1 MAVSYTARSAS
12 AKPVTSPP
20 RSKEWSEMHFAK
32 GAILLAVVFIAE
44 QSVAAVQDNLQ
55 PSSPDAIQSYESG
68 YSLLKSCNDPQQ
80 RAYCVG
86 YVVGV
91 LDAYNSLSGTRS
103 DKSLRICLPNGL
115 LKSQVGAAVTKYL
128 AGNPDSL
135 NADASSITFEALVKA
150 FPCN

>member
-1 MAVSYTARSAS
+1 VSYTARSER
-12 AKPVTSPP
+12 AKAVKSPAI
-20 RSKEWSEMHFAK
+20 EEVSEMHVAK
-32 GAILLAVVFIAE
+32 AAVLLTALFVAE
-44 QSVAAVQDNLQ
+44 RSVAAVQENLQ

-80 RAYCVG
+80 RAYCIG

-91 LDAYNSLSGTRS
+91 LDAYNSLSGTRA
-103 DKSLRICLPNGL
+103 DKSLRVCLPNGL
-115 LKSQVGAAVTKYL
+115 LKSQVGAAVAKYL
-128 AGNPDSL
+128 AANPDSL

>member
-1 MAVSYTARSAS
+1 
-12 AKPVTSPP
+12 
-20 RSKEWSEMHFAK
+20 MHFAK
-32 GAILLAVVFIAE
+32 GAVLLAVLLIAE

-55 PSSPDAIQSYESG
+55 PSSPNTIQSYESG

-115 LKSQVGAAVTKYL
+115 LKSQVGAAVAKYL
-128 AGNPDSL
+128 AANPDSL
-135 NADASSITFEALVKA
+135 NADASSVTFEALVKA